1 MKKRRPKPVI
11 RVVKKPVY
19 TSTLTLP
26 AGGFTAY
33 TLEQNMERLRGRHT
47 YGAHG
52 PILFLLHADD
62 VRYLRKAYGPEMR
75 NWYGWKSRMAFHGI
89 LVKTS
94 KLAEKGEPLA
104 VVRNPV

>member
-1 MKKRRPKPVI
+1 MSARKPVI
-11 RVVKKPVY
+11 RVVKKPIY

-62 VRYLRKAYGPEMR
+62 VAYLKKTYGAEMDRYWAGLI
-75 NWYGWKSRMAFHGI
+75 FHGI
-89 LVKTS
+89 PFKTS
-94 KLAEKGEPLA
+94 NLADKGEPLA